1 MIISLRE
8 CGCRQADSQYYS
20 PPAAETGSKC
30 GALSRTTNNKQNNQN
45 HGNVKPLLAAKCKQI
60 NRRMSGSQVAILH
73 KSLGFGFHFRIVR
86 NGSAVGVFDS
96 NSSPQLAVATETHK
110 IIFQNMGFCFILN
123 IRYPF
128 IKNF

>member
-1 MIISLRE
+1 
-8 CGCRQADSQYYS
+8 
-20 PPAAETGSKC
+20 
-30 GALSRTTNNKQNNQN
+30 
-45 HGNVKPLLAAKCKQI
+45 
-60 NRRMSGSQVAILH
+60 MSGAQVAILH

-123 IRYPF
+123 IRSPF